1 MPALTRDQIGK
12 ISLFAFGLAF
22 IFEGLRAIR
31 NKSITLRYK
40 SFGPETHTDQSA
52 VIWGVI
58 FVLVGT
64 LLLSASIFL
73 K

>member
-58 FVLVGT
+58 FILLGSILVST
-64 LLLSASIFL
+64 LIFFE
-73 K
+73 